1 MCIRLQSCHSLCFVC
16 VHCMAKI
23 AGCDSLAVCQV
34 ALPCC
39 LLWDESMVVVVNTRP
54 PPWKGTASE
63 SNIIMQYNSCIGDM
77 CQLSMQLFAGIP
89 HQGAI
94 WRENGGRCSVGSPCE
109 VRNCHRESCS
119 CQQSEE
125 ETLYSLSTLVVCCV
139 GLPRLAAPI
148 RQSRSR
154 TLCG

>member
-1 MCIRLQSCHSLCFVC
+1 
-16 VHCMAKI
+16 MAKI
-23 AGCDSLAVCQV
+23 ASCDSLAICQA

-109 VRNCHRESCS
+109 VTATEKAAVASRVRRKHFIHCIPSSCA
-119 CQQSEE
+119 
-125 ETLYSLSTLVVCCV
+125 V
-139 GLPRLAAPI
+139 
-148 RQSRSR
+148 
-154 TLCG
+154 